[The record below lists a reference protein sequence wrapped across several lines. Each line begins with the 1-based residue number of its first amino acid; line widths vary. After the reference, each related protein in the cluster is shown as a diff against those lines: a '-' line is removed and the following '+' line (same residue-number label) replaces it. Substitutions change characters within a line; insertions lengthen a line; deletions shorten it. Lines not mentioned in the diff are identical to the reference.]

1 MQRAVVVLAAGQSSR
16 MGEHKLLLPLQ
27 GKAVVRHATETALQA
42 DIGEVFVVLGR
53 DAVQVADALS
63 DLPCSFL
70 MNPQFQSGM
79 GSSFRVAAEMLGH
92 MDRLVFMLADMPFVS
107 VKTLKEVAS
116 TEADLVSCQYGTVQ
130 APPVQF
136 AQRFFPELLT
146 LQEGAKP
153 ILQKHHESLVLIQ
166 ADPSEALDLD
176 TPEDYSKA
184 ISKVSEALER

>member
-1 MQRAVVVLAAGQSSR
+1 MRRAVVVLAAGQSSR

-27 GKAVVRHATETALQA
+27 GKAVVRHAVKTALEA

-53 DAVQVADALS
+53 DAVQVAGVLS

-116 TEADLVSCQYGTVQ
+116 TEADLVSCQYGAFQ

-136 AQRFFPELLT
+136 SKQFFPELLT

-153 ILQKHHESLVLIQ
+153 ILQKHRESLVLIQ
-166 ADPSEALDLD
+166 ADLSEALDLD

-184 ISKVSEALER
+184 ISKVSEALEP

>member
-153 ILQKHHESLVLIQ
+153 ILRKHHESLVLIQ

>member
-1 MQRAVVVLAAGQSSR
+1 MRRAVVVLAAGQSSR

-27 GKAVVRHATETALQA
+27 GKALVCHAVETALEA

-53 DAVQVADALS
+53 EANQVADALS
-63 DLPCSFL
+63 DLPCTFL
-70 MNPQFQSGM
+70 MNPKFQSGM
-79 GSSFRVAAEMLGH
+79 GSSFRVAAEMLGY

-107 VKTLKEVAS
+107 VKTLQQVAQ
-116 TEADLVSCQYGTVQ
+116 TEADLVSCQYGRVQ

-153 ILQKHHESLVLIQ
+153 ILQKHPDSLVLIQ
-166 ADPSEALDLD
+166 AEASEALDLD

-184 ISKVSEALER
+184 ISRVSEVLEQ